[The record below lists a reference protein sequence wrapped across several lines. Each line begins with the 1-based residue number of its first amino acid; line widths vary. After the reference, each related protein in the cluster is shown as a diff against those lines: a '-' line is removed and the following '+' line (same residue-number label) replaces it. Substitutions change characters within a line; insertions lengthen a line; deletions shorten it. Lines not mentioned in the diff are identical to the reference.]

1 MLKEIIFYTYGD
13 SNNAKTWSNV
23 PYLFAHTLEEKGII
37 IRRININPNRI
48 LNRLYNS
55 LLFPIL
61 QKITPGSIYTYDR
74 TLLCHL
80 LTNHRIKQSLKRY
93 PNAEMCIFSCY
104 DYYNKFDN
112 RKTVLFCDWTA
123 NILIKERF
131 QREPYYS
138 EKEFIKRQYN
148 SLRKA
153 DYVISLFKEC
163 AESIKQECPECNIHF
178 LGNNVI
184 NSFYNDSLNT
194 EDIIKRKIKKE
205 NILFIGGDNYTEA
218 ACKLIKANHILKDK
232 YTIHIIG
239 LTEKETGIVNPK
251 VIYHGYL
258 NKSNPD
264 ECKEYYDTLI
274 NSCLIVNATQQWAGY
289 SSVIEAMYFYTP
301 VLISPYK
308 DFVSEFGENI
318 EFGTYNQE
326 FTEEV
331 IANNITKIL
340 SSDRYEYMCQNAH
353 EKVKNYTWEE
363 YVNRFIELINNK

>member
-23 PYLFAHTLEEKGII
+23 PYLFAHTLEQKGII

-131 QREPYYS
+131 QR
-138 EKEFIKRQYN
+138 
-148 SLRKA
+148 
-153 DYVISLFKEC
+153 
-163 AESIKQECPECNIHF
+163 
-178 LGNNVI
+178 
-184 NSFYNDSLNT
+184 
-194 EDIIKRKIKKE
+194 
-205 NILFIGGDNYTEA
+205 
-218 ACKLIKANHILKDK
+218 
-232 YTIHIIG
+232 
-239 LTEKETGIVNPK
+239 
-251 VIYHGYL
+251 
-258 NKSNPD
+258 
-264 ECKEYYDTLI
+264 
-274 NSCLIVNATQQWAGY
+274 QW
-289 SSVIEAMYFYTP
+289 
-301 VLISPYK
+301 
-308 DFVSEFGENI
+308 
-318 EFGTYNQE
+318 
-326 FTEEV
+326 
-331 IANNITKIL
+331 
-340 SSDRYEYMCQNAH
+340 R
-353 EKVKNYTWEE
+353 
-363 YVNRFIELINNK
+363 